1 MMLADSSCTC
11 DDESDG
17 DDRNDDDDG
26 GGPVVRLQ
34 FYTSINFWRTSLQH
48 GVARLS
54 WAELHPWCFQ
64 STLFLL
70 LWFPGTAL

>member
-34 FYTSINFWRTSLQH
+34 FYTSINFWRNL
-48 GVARLS
+48 
-54 WAELHPWCFQ
+54 
-64 STLFLL
+64 
-70 LWFPGTAL
+70 